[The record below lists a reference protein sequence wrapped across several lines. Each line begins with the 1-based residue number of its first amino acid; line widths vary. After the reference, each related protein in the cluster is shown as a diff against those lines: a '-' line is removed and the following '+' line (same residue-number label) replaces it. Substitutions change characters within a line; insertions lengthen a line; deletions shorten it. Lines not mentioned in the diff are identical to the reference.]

1 MDKTHHVP
9 CGKIPYRT
17 QNGALQALKGTQFR
31 STQRKCIKAYLCT
44 QCMGQ
49 VWHVTSQTE
58 DKVAKKNKRA
68 RQAAADKTLEKYKS
82 YKKETLNKKNKKKH
96 THE

>member
-1 MDKTHHVP
+1 
-9 CGKIPYRT
+9 
-17 QNGALQALKGTQFR
+17 
-31 STQRKCIKAYLCT
+31 
-44 QCMGQ
+44 MGQ